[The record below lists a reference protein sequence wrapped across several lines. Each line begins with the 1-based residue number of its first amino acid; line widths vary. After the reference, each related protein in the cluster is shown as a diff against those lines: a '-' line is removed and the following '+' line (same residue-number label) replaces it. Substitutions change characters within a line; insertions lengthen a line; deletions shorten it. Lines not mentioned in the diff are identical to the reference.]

1 MFGKVHYGSLSNRK
15 IKSKEKTDTYVRINF
30 KKGVSMYQRENREIE
45 HIFLYA
51 ILVHMANGGQDQ
63 TQKMLALLLKSSS
76 SIVAKKNIEDNGF
89 KLFREMEVYQAAQ
102 LKSLPHLPL
111 NMYKRMQ
118 RLLSNFGYSY
128 KFLPSHHRI
137 LAEQKKASPTRN

>member
-15 IKSKEKTDTYVRINF
+15 IKSIEKTDTYARINF

-89 KLFREMEVYQAAQ
+89 KLF
-102 LKSLPHLPL
+102 
-111 NMYKRMQ
+111 
-118 RLLSNFGYSY
+118 
-128 KFLPSHHRI
+128 
-137 LAEQKKASPTRN
+137 